1 MDVLVIDGSHGEGGG
16 QILRGTLTLAVLT
29 GRPVRLEHIRAR
41 RKKPGLAAQH
51 LTSVR
56 AAAMLCDAR
65 VEGAEL
71 GSQTLEFTPR
81 QPAQAGAYRLDVAEA
96 RAGGSAGAVMLVLQ
110 TLLLPLALAEGRS
123 TVILEGGT
131 HVPMSPSFDYVH
143 DVWLPTL
150 ARMGFRAELTLTRS
164 GWYPAGKGEVRLQT
178 EGKTTAASLRPLC
191 AEQPGVLRRVTGRAL
206 AANLPGHIAERMAA
220 RAGAV
225 LAEAGIAADI
235 EPLVL
240 QAACPGAG
248 LFLTARYEHSLAGFS
263 VLGVRGKP
271 AEQVAEEACTEL
283 LRHRDSGAALE
294 SHLADQLVLPAA
306 LVPDES
312 VFSVER
318 ISPHLT
324 TNAWVVERFGLA
336 RVDIVQA
343 GDETGLVRV
352 IPSPRPSSQRARG
365 KLGARHAH
373 P

>member
-1 MDVLVIDGSHGEGGG
+1 
-16 QILRGTLTLAVLT
+16 LTLAVLT
-29 GRPVRLEHIRAR
+29 GRPVRLENVRAR

-71 GSQTLEFTPR
+71 GSRILAFTPR
-81 QPAQAGAYRLDVAEA
+81 RPAQSGDYRLDVAEA
-96 RAGGSAGAVMLVLQ
+96 REGGSAGAVMLVLQ

-123 TVILEGGT
+123 GVTLEGGT

-150 ARMGFRAELTLTRS
+150 GHMGFRAELTLTRS
-164 GWYPAGKGEVRLQT
+164 GWYPVGKGEVRLRV
-178 EGKTTAASLRPLC
+178 EGKASAASLRPLR
-191 AEQPGVLRRVTGRAL
+191 AEQRGLLRRVTGRAL
-206 AANLPGHIAERMAA
+206 AANLPRHIAERMAA
-220 RAGAV
+220 HARAL
-225 LAEAGIAADI
+225 LAEAGIAAEI
-235 EPLVL
+235 EPLVV

-248 LFLTARYEHSLAGFS
+248 LFLTARYEHSQAGFG

-271 AEQVAEEACTEL
+271 AEQVAEEACAEL

-294 SHLADQLVLPAA
+294 PHLADQLILPAA
-306 LVPDES
+306 LAPDES
-312 VFSVER
+312 IFSVER

-336 RVDIVQA
+336 RVDIVPV

-352 IPSPRPSSQRARG
+352 IPSPRPSPKGRG
-365 KLGARHAH
+365 GN
-373 P
+373 